1 LKKNSFIHQALL
13 LLCYVSLLLF
23 YVFELSKNDFFKASI
38 QDLEKILGPT
48 TLDIR
53 LFLIIISVVFSV
65 ISLLIEYFLSKFLV
79 LLFIQNGTVSFI
91 DVIISKLVVIIINFF
106 ALLLMLPVSSLYQFL
121 INALGIL
128 IMYLLSVKRQ
138 GRKVTAI
145 LFCLPFMV
153 DILITL
159 MF

>member
-1 LKKNSFIHQALL
+1 LKKNSFIHQALW

>member
-1 LKKNSFIHQALL
+1 MKKNSFIHQALW

-91 DVIISKLVVIIINFF
+91 AGVFHNEKEFEF
-106 ALLLMLPVSSLYQFL
+106 AKENKFS
-121 INALGIL
+121 
-128 IMYLLSVKRQ
+128 LLSKKPKSITQ
-138 GRKVTAI
+138 NDFLFDLI
-145 LFCLPFMV
+145 LSSKDSGYFTPV
-153 DILITL
+153 R
-159 MF
+159 

>member
-1 LKKNSFIHQALL
+1 MKKNSFIHQALW